1 MKFTTLISFKRIK
14 ILKPDNKILLL
25 YNNKKDFI
33 HLTIRNRLNSVLI
46 FIFVLS
52 SDKRLCMGENEVEL
66 LSTSR

>member
-1 MKFTTLISFKRIK
+1 MKFTILISFKRIK

-25 YNNKKDFI
+25 YNKKDFI

-52 SDKRLCMGENEVEL
+52 SDKRLCMGENEIEL

>member
-25 YNNKKDFI
+25 YNKKDFI

>member
-1 MKFTTLISFKRIK
+1 MKFTILTSFKRIK

-25 YNNKKDFI
+25 YNKKDFI

>member
-1 MKFTTLISFKRIK
+1 MKFTILISFKRIK

-25 YNNKKDFI
+25 YNKKDFI

-46 FIFVLS
+46 FILVLS
-52 SDKRLCMGENEVEL
+52 SDKRLCMGENEVGL

>member
-25 YNNKKDFI
+25 YNKKDFI

-46 FIFVLS
+46 FICVLS

>member
-25 YNNKKDFI
+25 YNKKDFI

-46 FIFVLS
+46 FIFVLL

>member
-1 MKFTTLISFKRIK
+1 MKFTILISFKRIK

-25 YNNKKDFI
+25 YNKKDFI
-33 HLTIRNRLNSVLI
+33 HLTIRNRLYSVLI

-52 SDKRLCMGENEVEL
+52 SDKRLCMGENEAEL

>member
-25 YNNKKDFI
+25 YNKKDFI

-46 FIFVLS
+46 FILVLS

>member
-1 MKFTTLISFKRIK
+1 MKFTVLTSFKRIK

-25 YNNKKDFI
+25 YNKKDFI

>member
-25 YNNKKDFI
+25 YNKKDFI

-46 FIFVLS
+46 FILVLS

-66 LSTSR
+66 LSISR

>member
-1 MKFTTLISFKRIK
+1 MKFTILISFKRIK

-25 YNNKKDFI
+25 YNKKDFI

-66 LSTSR
+66 LSISR

>member
-25 YNNKKDFI
+25 YNKKDFI
-33 HLTIRNRLNSVLI
+33 HLTIRNRLYSVLI

>member
-14 ILKPDNKILLL
+14 ILKPGNKILLL
-25 YNNKKDFI
+25 YNKKDFI

>member
-1 MKFTTLISFKRIK
+1 MKFTILISFKRIK

-25 YNNKKDFI
+25 YNKKDFI
-33 HLTIRNRLNSVLI
+33 HLTIRNRLYSVLI

>member
-14 ILKPDNKILLL
+14 ILKPDNKVLLL
-25 YNNKKDFI
+25 YNKKDFI

>member
-25 YNNKKDFI
+25 YNKKDFI

-66 LSTSR
+66 LSISR

>member
-25 YNNKKDFI
+25 YNKKDFI
-33 HLTIRNRLNSVLI
+33 HLTIRNRLYSVLI

-66 LSTSR
+66 LSISR

>member
-1 MKFTTLISFKRIK
+1 MKFTILISFKRIK

-25 YNNKKDFI
+25 YNKKDFI

>member
-1 MKFTTLISFKRIK
+1 MKFTILISFKRIK

-25 YNNKKDFI
+25 YNKKDFI

-46 FIFVLS
+46 FILVLS

>member
-1 MKFTTLISFKRIK
+1 MLISFKRIK

-25 YNNKKDFI
+25 YNKKDFI

>member
-25 YNNKKDFI
+25 YNKKDFI
-33 HLTIRNRLNSVLI
+33 HLTIRNRLNLVLI

-66 LSTSR
+66 LSISR